1 MSFTENGTEVRSYIR
16 IHYTSDTL
24 KDYVDGL
31 TKSKT
36 LEDLQAHCQTYQ
48 RVADD
53 AFKVIR
59 EMKAEDFGTF
69 IKGLRKERKGEFAGE
84 EWAEKYGAVLMP
96 EILMRVG
103 IVADEYQVPWG
114 CAYIRLKDVGRIT
127 EPNRIARWNEP
138 TPPSA
143 CSSNQSTGES
153 K

>member
-53 AFKVIR
+53 AFKVTR
-59 EMKAEDFGTF
+59 DMKAEDFGAF
-69 IKGLRKERKGEFAGE
+69 IKGLRKERKSEFAGE

-96 EILMRVG
+96 EILMKVG
-103 IVADEYQVPWG
+103 VIADKYMVPWG
-114 CAYIRLKDVGRIT
+114 CAYIRLRDVGRIT
-127 EPNRIARWNEP
+127 EPNRVARWNEP
-138 TPPSA
+138 SAPSA
-143 CSSNQSTGES
+143 NPQHNVTGD
-153 K
+153 